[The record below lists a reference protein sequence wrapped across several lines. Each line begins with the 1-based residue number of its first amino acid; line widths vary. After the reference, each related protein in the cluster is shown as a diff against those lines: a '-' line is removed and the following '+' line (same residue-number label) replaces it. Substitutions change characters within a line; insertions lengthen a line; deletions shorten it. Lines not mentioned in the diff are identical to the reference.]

1 MDQKEYFEMSE
12 ADRSRYVEQQKFS
25 YGGVSSNLTNP
36 CNWQAGYMAGR
47 ESMRQEIIPLVYG
60 MCESDNVAA
69 RTVEAIRK
77 IEA

>member
-1 MDQKEYFEMSE
+1 MSHMQKMFERDWSPE
-12 ADRSRYVEQQKFS
+12 LIEKYADGRYKRTVVNAAWVQ
-25 YGGVSSNLTNP
+25 
-36 CNWQAGYMAGR
+36 WQIAWAAGR

-69 RTVEAIRK
+69 RTVDAIRK

>member
-1 MDQKEYFEMSE
+1 MSKKEFGKWVLEVSE
-12 ADRSRYVEQQKFS
+12 PEIIVDDGPTRFARHAWE
-25 YGGVSSNLTNP
+25 
-36 CNWQAGYMAGR
+36 AGAEY
-47 ESMRQEIIPLVYG
+47 MRQECMKLVYG

>member
-1 MDQKEYFEMSE
+1 MAEICKTFEKEQ
-12 ADRSRYVEQQKFS
+12 EQVAKKKTKIFRP
-25 YGGVSSNLTNP
+25 VVLRDP
-36 CNWQAGYMAGR
+36 AHWQAAHAAYIAGR

-60 MCESDNVAA
+60 WCESDNVAQ

>member
-1 MDQKEYFEMSE
+1 MSRNARAKFDEWFNKKYRVTNEEGEHVREM
-12 ADRSRYVEQQKFS
+12 AYVSWK
-25 YGGVSSNLTNP
+25 
-36 CNWQAGYMAGR
+36 AGR